1 MMTKEHFELFER
13 LATDNADS
21 EGANDTCKHANA
33 RPVSTWDCM
42 PPINH
47 WRCFD
52 CGATWSKEDDGT

>member
-21 EGANDTCKHANA
+21 DGANDTCKHANA
-33 RPVSTWDCM
+33 RPVSSMDCM
-42 PPINH
+42 PPITH

-52 CGATWSKEDDGT
+52 CGATWNE